1 MRRSSRSYAQT
12 VTYALLLTRF
22 SGTTTLGVDAV
33 VVTLPRGHNL
43 LSHTLKILTDAQA
56 RAEIAVGIDLL
67 ERSIAAIDIG
77 RLTEAAWTRGCTPR
91 PNKAALRRALE
102 LAGVV
107 VAGPCFA
114 AVDLPSPRT
123 QSGPRRTPPTRTTSR
138 ASGSWSPSR
147 TDLPRVVD

>member
-77 RLTEAAWTRGCTPR
+77 RLTEGGVDPWLYSSAEQGSAAT
-91 PNKAALRRALE
+91 
-102 LAGVV
+102 
-107 VAGPCFA
+107 
-114 AVDLPSPRT
+114 SP
-123 QSGPRRTPPTRTTSR
+123 
-138 ASGSWSPSR
+138 
-147 TDLPRVVD
+147 